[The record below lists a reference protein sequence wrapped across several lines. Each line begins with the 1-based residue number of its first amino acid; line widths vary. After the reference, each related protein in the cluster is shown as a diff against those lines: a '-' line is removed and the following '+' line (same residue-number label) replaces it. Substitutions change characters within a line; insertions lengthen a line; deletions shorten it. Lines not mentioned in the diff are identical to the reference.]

1 MAGDGVAKFDP
12 KAHVEATKA
21 EWLRKQR
28 VFREMYYSKS
38 KLPPMTIEPFP
49 FERERLPFKMTAEDR
64 ALRHQWIQDQ
74 VLSKNEPRYIPEL
87 HPKNFFRRIYGA
99 PWDYVTKYV
108 TASMGIEK
116 ARLFRFMAPKAAMF
130 IAGLCFINDYMK
142 HNESSWEQ
150 AKGFNTYSNKLPI
163 YNGEIPENP
172 SRDYREKS
180 GGDFYNRGFTSRTT
194 HKL

>member
-108 TASMGIEK
+108 TASMVRYFFFESQS
-116 ARLFRFMAPKAAMF
+116 LSLTQFEF
-130 IAGLCFINDYMK
+130 ILCC
-142 HNESSWEQ
+142 SL
-150 AKGFNTYSNKLPI
+150 LPVGC
-163 YNGEIPENP
+163 YC
-172 SRDYREKS
+172 
-180 GGDFYNRGFTSRTT
+180 
-194 HKL
+194 